1 MPGMY
6 NVPGLLFFFEKQK
19 EKILVIKMLCV
30 YLQCQTTKDPT
41 V

>member
-6 NVPGLLFFFEKQK
+6 NVPGLLFFFEIKR
-19 EKILVIKMLCV
+19 KILVVKMLCV

>member
-6 NVPGLLFFFEKQK
+6 NVPGLLFFLKIK
-19 EKILVIKMLCV
+19 EKILVVKMLCV